1 MLSYKASNLNRAA
14 GIAGDNEIASPTKLA
29 SCFLLQYRLCEA
41 QNYANAN
48 AAARNF
54 ITFSRGAIN
63 WRALRSTRRPK
74 WSNYAAGVKRDFLK
88 LIVSPKHCRM
98 VTNNLTYLFVN

>member
-1 MLSYKASNLNRAA
+1 MLSYSASNLKRAA
-14 GIAGDNEIASPTKLA
+14 GMAGDNEMANPTKLA
-29 SCFLLQYRLCEA
+29 SCFLLQYLLCEA
-41 QNYANAN
+41 QNYAKAN

-63 WRALRSTRRPK
+63 YRDLRSTRRPK
-74 WSNYAAGVKRDFLK
+74 WSNYASGVKRDFLK
-88 LIVSPKHCRM
+88 LMVRPKHYKI